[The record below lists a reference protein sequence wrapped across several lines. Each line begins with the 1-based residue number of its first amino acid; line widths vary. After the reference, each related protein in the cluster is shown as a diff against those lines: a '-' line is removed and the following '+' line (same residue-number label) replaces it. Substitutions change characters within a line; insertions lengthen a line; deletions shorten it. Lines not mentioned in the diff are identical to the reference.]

1 MRTINKISE
10 LIVIKQLPI
19 IEQMLDKMS
28 IEIDNKIQSAL
39 NLVPDDADKML
50 SETKKIRADLNKD
63 LAELETARK
72 NVKNEIMRPYLDFEK
87 IYKEK
92 ISDKYKKAD
101 KFFKE
106 KIEEIEYDIKKER
119 RDNLNE
125 YFIEYCK
132 AESVKDVTFEDMHL
146 KINISGSDKSY
157 REKIKSWIDKVKQ
170 DLAVINTAK
179 DEQTRLEILLDYK
192 TDFDV
197 NRAILDHEKRQREIA
212 ELKSKQNVTSDEN
225 LSAPSV
231 TEDNEVYEMT
241 FSVRGT
247 KSQLKEL
254 KKYLVENKLI

>member
-1 MRTINKISE
+1 MNKISE

-28 IEIDNKIQSAL
+28 AEIDTKIDEAVQLIPENSERILA
-39 NLVPDDADKML
+39 
-50 SETKKIRADLNKD
+50 ETKKIRAELNKD

>member
-1 MRTINKISE
+1 MNKISE

-28 IEIDNKIQSAL
+28 VEIDKKIDSAL

-50 SETKKIRADLNKD
+50 SETKKIRAELNKD
-63 LAELETARK
+63 LAELESARK
-72 NVKNEIMRPYLDFEK
+72 NVKAEIMKPYLDFEE
-87 IYKEK
+87 IYKIK

-101 KFFKE
+101 KILKGRIEDTESEIKRIRAE
-106 KIEEIEYDIKKER
+106 KLQKYF
-119 RDNLNE
+119 NE
-125 YFIEYCK
+125 YCLSEN
-132 AESVKDVTFEDMHL
+132 VTGVTFEDVPI
-146 KINISGSDKSY
+146 KINLSGSDKSY

-179 DEQTRLEILLDYK
+179 DEQTRLELLLDYK
-192 TDFDV
+192 KDFDV
-197 NRAILDHEKRQREIA
+197 NRAILDHEKRTREIE
-212 ELKSKQNVTSDEN
+212 ELKAKQNVTSDEN

-247 KSQLKEL
+247 KSQLREL
-254 KKYLVENKLI
+254 KQYLIDNKLI

>member
-1 MRTINKISE
+1 MNKISE

-28 IEIDNKIQSAL
+28 AEIDTKIDEAVQLIPENSERILA
-39 NLVPDDADKML
+39 
-50 SETKKIRADLNKD
+50 ETKKIRAELNKD
-63 LAELETARK
+63 LAELESARK
-72 NVKNEIMRPYLDFEK
+72 NVKNEIMQPYLDFEK

-106 KIEEIEYDIKKER
+106 KIEGIEYDIKKER

-132 AESVKDVTFEDMHL
+132 AESVTDVTLEDMNL

-157 REKIKSWIDKVKQ
+157 REKIKKWIDKVKQ

-197 NRAILDHEKRQREIA
+197 NRAILDHEKRTREIE
-212 ELKSKQNVTSDEN
+212 ELKAKQNVTSDEN

>member
-1 MRTINKISE
+1 MNKISE

-28 IEIDNKIQSAL
+28 AEIDTKIDEAVQLIPENSERILA
-39 NLVPDDADKML
+39 
-50 SETKKIRADLNKD
+50 ETKKIRAELNKD
-63 LAELETARK
+63 LAELESARK
-72 NVKNEIMRPYLDFEK
+72 NVKNEIMQPYLDFER

-132 AESVKDVTFEDMHL
+132 AESVTDVTFGDMHL

-157 REKIKSWIDKVKQ
+157 REKIKNWIDKVKQ

-179 DEQTRLEILLDYK
+179 DEQTRLELLLDYK

-212 ELKSKQNVTSDEN
+212 ELKSKQNVTPDVTE
-225 LSAPSV
+225 LQPPV
-231 TEDNEVYEMT
+231 TTEDNKIYEME
-241 FSVRGT
+241 FKVRGT
-247 KSQLKEL
+247 KAQLKAL
-254 KKYLVENKLI
+254 KQYLIDNQLV